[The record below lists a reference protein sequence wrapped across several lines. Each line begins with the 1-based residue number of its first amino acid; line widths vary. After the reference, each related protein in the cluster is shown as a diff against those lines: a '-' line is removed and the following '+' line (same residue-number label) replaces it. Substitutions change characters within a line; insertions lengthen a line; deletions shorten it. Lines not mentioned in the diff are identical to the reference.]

1 MICTAMQQTLALQ
14 LIRIP
19 AANNPVKPYFF
30 GSQVR
35 VHMNEISKMPLHGQ
49 NPSFGTGPIS
59 VAPYLSQSQFDDEIA
74 EIFRKDWL
82 WVARDEELPDPGD
95 YKVKRLD
102 FANTS
107 VIIIRGKD
115 GKVRAFHNVCRH
127 RGNKVVIETGEESF
141 GSSKAAVVTCR
152 FHGWVYGAD
161 GSLVDV
167 PEQEKFPACFDK
179 AENGLIPIAV
189 DVWQGFIH
197 INLDPSPATTLMEFL
212 GGVDPHLA
220 GFPFDQMTHSHS
232 YSAVLKC
239 SWKVGMDAFVEG
251 YHVPTIHSGSF
262 PGLTDYWL
270 DDVAFYGDHKSQG
283 FYADGVNPGTPV
295 GNAANALFAGSIALE
310 RSEPFELPKSVN
322 PNASMNF
329 GFDQTIIFPNTIF
342 HVGVGL
348 WFTHQFWPVTQDTCL
363 WQGKYFLRAPVTN
376 SEYWAQRYAVVLQ
389 RNAWLEDT
397 ATMEDTQTAL
407 KSGAL
412 DKMNLQDGEIM
423 IRHSYDVIE
432 NRINGARAKEEA

>member
-1 MICTAMQQTLALQ
+1 
-14 LIRIP
+14 
-19 AANNPVKPYFF
+19 
-30 GSQVR
+30 
-35 VHMNEISKMPLHGQ
+35 MNEISKMPFHTQ
-49 NPSFGTGPIS
+49 NPAFSTSPIP
-59 VAPYLSQSQFDDEIA
+59 VAPYLSQKQFDAEIS

-82 WVARDEELPDPGD
+82 WVARDEELPNPGD

-107 VIIIRGKD
+107 VIVVRGKD

-127 RGNKVVIETGEESF
+127 RGNKVITESGEETF

-161 GSLVDV
+161 GALVDV
-167 PEQEKFPACFDK
+167 PEQQKFPPCFDK
-179 AENGLIPIAV
+179 TANGLIPIAA
-189 DVWQGFIH
+189 DVWNGFIH
-197 INLDPSPATTLMEFL
+197 INLDPNPAKTLIEFL

-220 GFPFDQMTHSHS
+220 GFPFETMTHMHT
-232 YSAVLKC
+232 YSAVIKC
-239 SWKVGMDAFVEG
+239 NWKTGIDAFVEG

-270 DDVAFYGDHKSQG
+270 DEVAFYGDHRSQS

-295 GNAANALFAGSIALE
+295 GDAANSIFAGSIALE
-310 RSEPFELPKSVN
+310 RSEPFALPPSIN
-322 PNASMNF
+322 PNKSMNF
-329 GFDQTIIFPNTIF
+329 GFDQIIIFPNNLF

-348 WFTHQFWPVTQDTCL
+348 WFTHQFWPLTQDTCL
-363 WQGKYFLRAPVTN
+363 WEGKYYLRAPVSN
-376 SEYWAQRYAVVLQ
+376 SEVWAQRYAVILQ

-412 DKMNLQDGEIM
+412 QEMNLQDGEIM
-423 IRHSYDVIE
+423 IRHAFDVIKG
-432 NRINGARAKEEA
+432 RTQDVVAAEAA